1 MGCHQNHGKIQNGPL
16 SRIRNFDVYAFF
28 SPYEKMDDELLF
40 KTLTDSLNEVGNVEI
55 IETSYHSS
63 SSNTHPLIF
72 LSLGG
77 YQEEKKGYI
86 KIVSPVTIDANQAKA
101 DCTIWHTSYQD
112 TDLTYPIIEDGKVA
126 FRKSVERD
134 GITIDQSHQPGTT
147 PESILRRLIANFA
160 TDYRELNASGEKP
173 TFYVYRTKGVLPIE
187 KTN

>member
-1 MGCHQNHGKIQNGPL
+1 MGCHENHEKIQNGPL

-28 SPYEKMDDELLF
+28 SPYEKVDDELLF

-55 IETSYHSS
+55 IEISYHSS
-63 SSNTHPLIF
+63 PSNTHPLIF

-86 KIVSPVTIDANQAKA
+86 KIVSPVTIDVNQAKA

-112 TDLTYPIIEDGKVA
+112 TDLPYPIIEDGKVA
-126 FRKSVERD
+126 FRKSTDHE
-134 GITIDQSHQPGTT
+134 GITSNQSAAT

-160 TDYRELNASGEKP
+160 SDYSELNASGEKP
-173 TFYVYRTKGVLPIE
+173 TFYVYRTKGVLPME
-187 KTN
+187 ATN